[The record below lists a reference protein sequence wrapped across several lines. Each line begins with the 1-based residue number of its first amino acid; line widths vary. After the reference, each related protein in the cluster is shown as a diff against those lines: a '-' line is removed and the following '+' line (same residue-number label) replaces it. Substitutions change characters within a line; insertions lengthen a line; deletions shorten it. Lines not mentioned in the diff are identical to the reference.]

1 MLKNLLWTFHSVCY
15 IDTEYINSQINAQ
28 GHQFNSNI
36 SLSLPTIRHTR
47 CQRIYY
53 GLSSVS
59 YIDTEYTCYYRWQ
72 MKGQQIIVGRF
83 NYYQIHILL

>member
-28 GHQFNSNI
+28 RHQFTSNI

-53 GLSSVS
+53 GLSTVCLILTQNIHAI
-59 YIDTEYTCYYRWQ
+59 IDD
-72 MKGQQIIVGRF
+72 K
-83 NYYQIHILL
+83 